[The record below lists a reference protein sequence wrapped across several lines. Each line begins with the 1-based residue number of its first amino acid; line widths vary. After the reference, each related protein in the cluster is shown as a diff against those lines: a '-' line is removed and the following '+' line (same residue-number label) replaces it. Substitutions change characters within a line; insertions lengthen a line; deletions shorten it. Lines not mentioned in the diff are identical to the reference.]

1 MPGQTLTFMG
11 LLSFF
16 RRDDSTKRKVQR
28 SRESVEL
35 IRVRARRRL
44 IGAVVLVLAAVLGL
58 PLLLETQP
66 RPLSADIG
74 IDVAREVQT
83 AEVVVATQTER
94 GAAPGAA
101 PSPAVPALANGGAA
115 SPADA
120 ASAVAAAALP
130 AAAVVMPPPRTV
142 APPARP
148 GGTPVPSLPIVPMS
162 PGARPVPGLA
172 VVAPTRRLP
181 DVVTAPVRPPAA
193 HAAPAPR
200 VGAEARA
207 PVARP
212 VAPPAVPAARS
223 DDPARAK
230 ALSGA
235 NAKPAAATA
244 SPRFVVQV
252 GAFEHAAA
260 AHDTRGKVE
269 KLGLKAYEQA
279 IDAGGSRRIRVRL
292 GPFASRE
299 EAERTL
305 QKLRA
310 SGMTASVMP
319 L

>member
-16 RRDDSTKRKVQR
+16 RRDDSTKRNVQR

-74 IDVAREVQT
+74 IDVAREGQTAAVAVQT
-83 AEVVVATQTER
+83 EF
-94 GAAPGAA
+94 
-101 PSPAVPALANGGAA
+101 GAA
-115 SPADA
+115 SVDGATRAAPAVVNADTAGSDGAATAKAAASLPAAALMSVPKTGAMPVRPGTALVPNLHA
-120 ASAVAAAALP
+120 ASAVRPGPEVAALAPARRPLEVAAAS
-130 AAAVVMPPPRTV
+130 PP
-142 APPARP
+142 
-148 GGTPVPSLPIVPMS
+148 M
-162 PGARPVPGLA
+162 
-172 VVAPTRRLP
+172 
-181 DVVTAPVRPPAA
+181 RPPAA
-193 HAAPAPR
+193 HAASVPAPR
-200 VGAEARA
+200 AAAETRA
-207 PVARP
+207 PVARLP
-212 VAPPAVPAARS
+212 APTPAARS

-230 ALSGA
+230 ALTG
-235 NAKPAAATA
+235 AKPAAATA